1 MSTPR
6 RWLFPACF
14 GLLIYATVRL
24 LNDTISGFRF
34 WHRPWGLNLFEM
46 AVSMLLGCG
55 LLAACRRVLRHFDR
69 QEAAGTRAP
78 HLAREV
84 LAVAGLTLLLE
95 NATFMPMAALTD
107 DGLSWGDAATISII
121 PLLYTLAYY
130 GWVRSRHFLHAYL
143 DRRLQW
149 ERATHEN
156 VLTELKFLRAQY
168 HPHFL
173 FNALNT
179 VYFQM
184 DEDVP
189 AAKHSLEQ
197 LSALLRYQLYD
208 QQQPVPVAQELQYL
222 RSYLELQRVRS
233 SEKLRLTVRLAPQL
247 DAQRLYPLLLLPL
260 LENAFKYV
268 GGAYEIDVRA
278 VLAADDLVFDVRN
291 SVSLAVAAPAP
302 DGIGLA
308 NLRRRLHLLY
318 PQRHALHTAFEP
330 PYFTARLTVPLLH
343 PCPAPSAA

>member
-1 MSTPR
+1 MSTLR
-6 RWLFPACF
+6 RWLFPAFF

-34 WHRPWGLNLFEM
+34 WERPWGLNLFEM
-46 AVSMLLGCG
+46 ATSVLLGYG
-55 LLAACRRVLRHFDR
+55 VLAVCRRVLRHFD
-69 QEAAGTRAP
+69 QAEAAEHRPPRLT
-78 HLAREV
+78 REV
-84 LAVAGLTLLLE
+84 LVVAGTTLLLV
-95 NATFMPMAALTD
+95 NVTFLPMAALTD
-107 DGLSWGDAATISII
+107 DGLSWGDTATISTI

-130 GWVRSRHFLHAYL
+130 GWVRSRHFLRAYL
-143 DRRLQW
+143 DRQLLL

-197 LSALLRYQLYD
+197 LSELLRYQLYD
-208 QQQPVPVAQELQYL
+208 QQRPVPVAQELQYL
-222 RSYLELQRVRS
+222 RSYLDLQRVRS
-233 SEKLRLTVRLAPQL
+233 SEQLRLSVSLAPEL
-247 DAQRLYPLLLLPL
+247 AAQRLYPLLLLPL

-268 GGAYEIDVRA
+268 GGAYTIDVRA
-278 VLAADDLVFDVRN
+278 SLTAGSLVFEVRN
-291 SVSLAVAAPAP
+291 AVSPAAAPAATP
-302 DGIGLA
+302 AAPEGIGLA

-318 PQRHALHTAFEP
+318 PQRHALHTALEP
-330 PYFTARLTVPLLH
+330 PYFVARLTLPLLE
-343 PCPAPSAA
+343 P

>member
-1 MSTPR
+1 MPIPR

-34 WHRPWGLNLFEM
+34 WHRPWGLNLFEL
-46 AVSMLLGCG
+46 AVSLLMGYG
-55 LLAACRRVLRHFDR
+55 VLAACHRVLRHFD
-69 QEAAGTRAP
+69 QQHAAGKHAP
-78 HLAREV
+78 RLVREV
-84 LAVAGLTLLLE
+84 LAVAGLTLLLV
-95 NATFMPMAALTD
+95 NVTFMPMAAFTD
-107 DGLSWGDAATISII
+107 DGLSWGDAVTISVI

-130 GWVRSRHFLHAYL
+130 GWVRSRHFLQAYL
-143 DRRLQW
+143 DHQLQL

-208 QQQPVPVAQELQYL
+208 QQRPVAVAQELQYL

-233 SEKLRLTVRLAPQL
+233 SEKLRLTVSLAPQL
-247 DAQRLYPLLLLPL
+247 EAQRLYPLLLLPL

-278 VLAADDLVFDVRN
+278 ILTTDGLVFEVRN
-291 SVSLAVAAPAP
+291 SVDFAIPAPAP
-302 DGIGLA
+302 NGIGLA

-318 PQRHALHTAFEP
+318 PQRHALHTALEP
-330 PYFTARLTVPLLH
+330 PYFAARLTLPLLQ
-343 PCPAPSAA
+343 P